1 VVGIISLIVLTT
13 IAGCGSSS
21 PEGVVASA
29 APAATPKSAPA
40 ATPKSA
46 PAATPKSA
54 PAATPKSAPAAM
66 PESAPAAMPE
76 STPVATPKDA
86 PTATPKAA
94 PVATP
99 EAQPSAALKA
109 CTETK
114 WGEICSAPPKI
125 FYAADVPES
134 VRQWMEQAL
143 VAATKEWGNYGP
155 LEYWVAG
162 VDKKASE
169 ELSEA
174 YCARRAAQ
182 GHFPKDECLK
192 HDHTARFL
200 PDMAE
205 KVAAALLEGRPFS
218 SAGLNG
224 HREFG
229 FHLFSSSFPLGFAG
243 ELGVSPADDQ
253 KVVLHEYFHA
263 VQHAHISTRD
273 RNERDRKLGPV
284 WFNEGSAEF
293 MAQVTV
299 DRLRSSGALRVANP
313 DHPTAGGWGLLR
325 DRMAWTMERVQRE
338 LQENPSLRFTEIR
351 YGPEQNLAY
360 DYGTWAHAWLAAKVG
375 EAALLDTFYPKI
387 NAMSWDEVFLETYGL
402 TPGEFEAE
410 FGEFLQLPI
419 EQQLEI
425 LPDVS
430 GTDTVAG
437 GST

>member
-1 VVGIISLIVLTT
+1 MNVLKFKLWHPLVVGVVALIVLAT

-21 PEGVVASA
+21 PEGIAASA
-29 APAATPKSAPA
+29 APAATPEAAPA
-40 ATPKSA
+40 ATPEAA
-46 PAATPKSA
+46 PAATP
-54 PAATPKSAPAAM
+54 
-66 PESAPAAMPE
+66 E
-76 STPVATPKDA
+76 V
-86 PTATPKAA
+86 
-94 PVATP
+94 
-99 EAQPSAALKA
+99 QPSAALKA
-109 CTETK
+109 CAEAQ
-114 WGEICSAPPKI
+114 WGEICSDPPRI

-134 VRQWMEQAL
+134 VRQWLDQAL

-162 VDKKASE
+162 VDRKASE

-182 GHFPKDECLK
+182 GHFPKDGCLK

-205 KVAAALLEGRPFS
+205 KIAAALVEGRPFS

-243 ELGVSPADDQ
+243 ELGVPPADDQ

-263 VQHAHISTRD
+263 VQHAHINTRD

-299 DRLRSSGALRVANP
+299 DRLRSSGALRVAAP
-313 DHPTAGGWGLLR
+313 EHPTARGWGLLR
-325 DRMAWTMERVQRE
+325 DRMAHTMERVQRA
-338 LQENPSLRFTEIR
+338 LRENPSLRFTEIR
-351 YGPEQNLAY
+351 YGPEQILAY
-360 DYGTWAHAWLAAKVG
+360 DYGTWAHAWLAAEVG
-375 EAALLDTFYPKI
+375 ERALLDTFYPKL
-387 NAMSWDEVFLETYGL
+387 NAMSWEQAFLETYGL
-402 TPGEFEAE
+402 GPGEFEAQ
-410 FGEFLQLPI
+410 FSEFLQLPI

-425 LPDVS
+425 LPDAS
-430 GTDTVAG
+430 
-437 GST
+437 SI

>member
-1 VVGIISLIVLTT
+1 MLTVIKCDGVSSLNTLKPWHPLAVGVIALIVLST

-21 PEGVVASA
+21 PERSVASVQSVA
-29 APAATPKSAPA
+29 DIERQQLTVAPSGPAPPTADVEPTPTALPESPPTVLPEPTPTALPEPTPTTQLQATPV
-40 ATPKSA
+40 T
-46 PAATPKSA
+46 
-54 PAATPKSAPAAM
+54 
-66 PESAPAAMPE
+66 
-76 STPVATPKDA
+76 
-86 PTATPKAA
+86 
-94 PVATP
+94 
-99 EAQPSAALKA
+99 
-109 CTETK
+109 CTEAP
-114 WGEICSAPPKI
+114 WGEICTDRPHM
-125 FYAADVPES
+125 FYAADVPDS
-134 VRQWMEQAL
+134 VRQWLDQAL

-162 VDKKASE
+162 VDRKASV

-174 YCARRAAQ
+174 YCERRAEQ
-182 GHFPKDECLK
+182 GHFPKDVCLK
-192 HDHTARFL
+192 RAHTARFL

-205 KVAAALLEGRPFS
+205 KIAAALVEGRPFS

-229 FHLFSSSFPLGFAG
+229 FHLFSSSFTLGFAG
-243 ELGVSPADDQ
+243 ELGVPPADDQ

-299 DRLRSSGALRVANP
+299 DRLRSSGALRVAAP

-325 DRMAWTMERVQRE
+325 DRMAHTMERVQRA
-338 LQENPSLRFTEIR
+338 LRENPSLRFTEIR

-375 EAALLDTFYPKI
+375 ETALLDTFYPKL
-387 NAMSWDEVFLETYGL
+387 NAMSWEQAFLETYGL

-425 LPDVS
+425 LPDS
-430 GTDTVAG
+430 LSA
-437 GST
+437 